1 MKLHHL
7 IASAAVA
14 CVAAAPTVAQRQNSP
29 VAVDPNNSSRV
40 WVCNRDNNTVSV
52 VNTSTGTVVSEI
64 AVGVNPRSLAF
75 NATGTKV
82 YVANQRG
89 NVPLSVHFATPF
101 TGTEIRGTLS
111 VIDVGTLAV
120 TATLTNPGTEP
131 YGVAFAPNGKY
142 YAVTGFRSGTLKV
155 YSAANDALLF
165 THQYDINLGF
175 IGAGKTIADVDTNKD
190 FIADLSEP
198 RDFAIS
204 SNSGRVFVSHNLSPY
219 ISVMDVALDGG
230 GNPTGLTFNKKI
242 DTNTYAFDTF
252 FNPTPVQTIAS
263 QGVPRFLGGIALS
276 PDGTRLAVPHLLHN
290 INHDVNH
297 NFGPGLAGDFAN
309 RVYPVVSLV
318 DATNLSFN
326 QGGDTS
332 TRFHNELSAPLNPAQ
347 YVPFGDKGAATTL
360 GYAAFSGNGSP
371 VPGTNASF
379 TMTGGKPGD
388 IGYLW
393 YGAELNIPLPGMGT
407 LLVNP
412 TVLLFFGVA
421 DGSGKYS
428 KTVGIPNDPG
438 LNGQVLPMQA
448 AVVELPSASAKL
460 ANGLRVAFGAEGY
473 GANKLGMRAGHPQQ
487 IVYSP
492 DGTRAL
498 LLNRGSEDVFLY
510 DVTGSNWS
518 LRTVY
523 PPRLNFAAR
532 TPLDTTTPLGD
543 QPLGFTVAADAA
555 TNNNDAL
562 VHVINEGTRTL
573 SRLRVDWTT
582 GVITKEGA
590 QVATVLGP
598 DVKSLSQRVGQ
609 ELFED
614 ASRPQTAGNFNNS
627 CASCHFEGG
636 ADGNVWQRPAGPRS
650 TMPVF
655 GGTLGTGLILWK
667 GVRLNM
673 GETGPMFGGE
683 NGGNGVLSD
692 AQQQGLVDY
701 HEVIPVPLNPNL
713 DPVTGA
719 LTAQAALGQDLF
731 FGTNATGLNPTGR
744 NAGCAVC
751 HPKFDVLTQTVRSFT
766 ADFIDPPL
774 LTQGE
779 NLEAYD
785 PYCNPLKENI
795 VGINI
800 RNINSGA
807 NVDED
812 NDGFPELDRNFDG
825 FNDLETYAIM
835 NVDNDDD
842 FTRDDAN
849 SYLCPDDPFGPPLP
863 LKLFTRP
870 PGKFSIPTK
879 LGAFTSGPYFHDHV
893 GSSLRALLDP
903 SSQTTDPKYG
913 NPTYP
918 KMQKFFNEFH
928 DIRGHNDFVPQASKV
943 QTNLQSTNK
952 DADIDAILA
961 FIQSL

>member
-1 MKLHHL
+1 MNSNSL
-7 IASAAVA
+7 IACAALA
-14 CVAAAPTVAQRQNSP
+14 LMAAAPIAAQRQNSP
-29 VAVDPNNSSRV
+29 VAVDPTNPSRV
-40 WVCNRDNNTVSV
+40 WVCNRDNNSVSV
-52 VNTSTGTVVSEI
+52 LNASTGAVISQITVGVWPRSVAFNSTGTK
-64 AVGVNPRSLAF
+64 A
-75 NATGTKV
+75 

-89 NVPLSVHFATPF
+89 NVPLDVHFATPF
-101 TGTEIRGTLS
+101 SGTVIRGSVS
-111 VIDVGTLAV
+111 VIDTTSLAV
-120 TATLTNPGTEP
+120 TATLTNAGTEP

-142 YAVTGFRSGTLKV
+142 YAVTGFRSGTVKL
-155 YSAANDALLF
+155 YDAGNDALLF

-198 RDFAIS
+198 RDLAITANS
-204 SNSGRVFVSHNLSPY
+204 SRLFVSHNLSPY
-219 ISVMDVALDGG
+219 ISVLDVPLDGG
-230 GNPTGLTFNKKI
+230 GVPTALTFNKKI
-242 DTNTYAFDTF
+242 TTNTYTVDTF
-252 FNPTPVQTIAS
+252 FNPVPVQTLAS
-263 QGVPRFLGGIALS
+263 QGVPRFMAGIALS
-276 PDGTRLAVPHLLHN
+276 PDGTRLAIPYLLHN

-297 NFGPGLAGDFAN
+297 SFGPGLAGDFAN
-309 RVYPVVSLV
+309 RVYPAVSLL
-318 DATNLSFN
+318 DATNLSFA
-326 QGGDTS
+326 QGGDNSAT
-332 TRFHNELSAPLNPAQ
+332 FHHQLSDPLNPAQ

-371 VPGTNASF
+371 IPGTTASF
-379 TMTGGKPGD
+379 TMTGGKSGD

-393 YGAELNIPLPGMGT
+393 YGTETNIPLPGLGT

-412 TVLLFFGVA
+412 TVLLFFGAA
-421 DGSGKYS
+421 DGTGKFS
-428 KTVGIPNDPG
+428 KSVGIPSDPG

-448 AVVELPSASAKL
+448 AVVELPSAAVKL
-460 ANGLRVAFGAEGY
+460 ANGLKVAFGATGY

-487 IVYSP
+487 IVYSA

-510 DVTGSNWS
+510 DVSGSNWT

-523 PPRLNFAAR
+523 PPRLNFAPRAA
-532 TPLDTTTPLGD
+532 LDPTTPMGD
-543 QPLGFTVAADAA
+543 LPLGMALAADGS

-562 VHVINEGTRTL
+562 VYVINEGNRTL

-590 QVATVLGP
+590 QANTVTTP
-598 DVKSLSQRVGQ
+598 DVKTLSERIGQ

-614 ASRPQTAGNFNNS
+614 ASRAQTTGNFNNS

-683 NGGNGVLSD
+683 NGGHGILTDVE
-692 AQQQGLVDY
+692 QQGLVDY
-701 HEVIPVPLNPNL
+701 HEVIPVPLNPNM
-713 DPVTGA
+713 DPLTGG
-719 LTAQAALGQDLF
+719 LTAQAALGSDLF
-731 FGTNATGLNPTGR
+731 FGTNDTGLNPTGR
-744 NAGCAVC
+744 NAGCFSC
-751 HPKFDVLTQTVRSFT
+751 HPKFDSLTQTVRGFT
-766 ADFIDPPL
+766 VDFIEPQL
-774 LTQGE
+774 LAQGE

-785 PYCNPLKENI
+785 PFCSPLKENV
-795 VGINI
+795 VGVNI
-800 RNINSGA
+800 RNVNSGA

-812 NDGFPELDRNFDG
+812 NDGFADLDRNFDG
-825 FNDLETYAIM
+825 WNDLETYAIM

-842 FTRDDAN
+842 FTRDDPN

-863 LKLFTRP
+863 LKLFTRG

-879 LGAFTSGPYFHDHV
+879 LGVFTTGPYFHDHV
-893 GSSLRALLDP
+893 GVSLRALLDP
-903 SSQTTDPKYG
+903 LSQTTDPKYG

-918 KMQKFFNEFH
+918 KIQKFFNEFH
-928 DIRGHNDFVPQASKV
+928 DVRGNELVPQTSKV
-943 QTNLQSTNK
+943 QINLQSSNK

-961 FIQSL
+961 YIQSL